1 MMSLHKANNILL
13 GMVVTPVILGHGRL
27 KQEDYEF
34 LDNLSYIARLCL
46 KNQNQNQGVRVTGL
60 VSKLLVTKT

>member
-1 MMSLHKANNILL
+1 
-13 GMVVTPVILGHGRL
+13 MVVTPVILGHGRL